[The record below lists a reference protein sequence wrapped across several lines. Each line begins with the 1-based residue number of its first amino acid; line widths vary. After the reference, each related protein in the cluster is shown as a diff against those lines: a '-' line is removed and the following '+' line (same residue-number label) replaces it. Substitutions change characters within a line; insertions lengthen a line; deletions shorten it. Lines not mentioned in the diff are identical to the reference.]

1 MLGSMSTLF
10 RSWKIGRLLGIDLH
24 VHSTFVLL
32 LGWIGL
38 NSLAY
43 SDPVLIG
50 LSWLLPLILFSIVVM
65 HELGHALAARRFG
78 MATRDITLYPIGGIA
93 RLQSAPVTPNQEML
107 VAAAG
112 PAVNFGLAALTLAAA
127 PLLSSSPILAY
138 LGGQFFMFNLGL
150 GLFNLLPAFPMDGG
164 RILRA
169 FLARRSPHREAT
181 RMATLWGR
189 RLAWVLG
196 LTGLFT
202 FNLSLVMVSLFVWI
216 SATAETL
223 GSLKEQ
229 PKLRIQRDDPN
240 IIEAEYWEI
249 KR

>member
-1 MLGSMSTLF
+1 MF
-10 RSWKIGRLLGIDLH
+10 RSWKIGRLLGIDLYL
-24 VHSTFVLL
+24 HSTFLLL

-78 MATRDITLYPIGGIA
+78 IETRDITLYPIGGIA
-93 RLQSAPVTPNQEML
+93 RLRSAPTTPGQEML

-112 PAVNFGLAALTLAAA
+112 PAVNLGLAALTIAAT
-127 PLLSSSPILAY
+127 PLLATSPVAAY
-138 LGGQFFMFNLGL
+138 LGGQFLMFNLGL

-169 FLARRSPHREAT
+169 FLTRRSNHLQAT
-181 RMATLWGR
+181 RTAALWGR

-196 LTGLFT
+196 LAGVFT
-202 FNLSLVMVSLFVWI
+202 ANLSLVMVAGFVWI
-216 SATAETL
+216 SATAESL
-223 GSLKEQ
+223 GDIVER

-240 IIEAEYWEI
+240 IIEAEYWEV